1 MASSAV
7 DNRTPRVREEFSL
20 TAEPSDKKDT
30 PAVRA
35 WSVVH
40 ACTQVRDILPLVD
53 VQVSAGMRPFLVTP
67 HGSGTPDLYLRSAEE
82 NTKAAS
88 LLTAWNDVRQWRR
101 SLLAADPSQ
110 SAEIVHAHSFSSG
123 MAAVRNFNAVVYD
136 LHGCVEELAMGAG
149 QCEAGSWLARSFRVA
164 EQFILARANAIIT
177 HTSVMREAV
186 LERGAPRENV
196 FVVLLPDD
204 SSVDIPG
211 ASKNESYRQALAR
224 RYDAIYHHAFT
235 NRKKSPSPPIN
246 GSLLPIEA

>member
-1 MASSAV
+1 MASIAV
-7 DNRTPRVREEFSL
+7 HNQMSRVREELSL
-20 TAEPSDKKDT
+20 TPVPSEKKDVA
-30 PAVRA
+30 AVHP
-35 WSVVH
+35 WNVVH
-40 ACTQVRDILPLVD
+40 ACTQARDILPLLD

-67 HGSGTPDLYLRSAEE
+67 HGSGTPDLYLRAAEE
-82 NTKAAS
+82 NANSAS

-101 SLLAADPSQ
+101 SLLAADPGQ

-164 EQFILARANAIIT
+164 EQFILARAGAIVT

-204 SSVDIPG
+204 WGGDAG
-211 ASKNESYRQALAR
+211 ASKNESYRQAMAQ

-235 NRKKSPSPPIN
+235 NRKKSPAPPTN
-246 GSLLPIEA
+246 GSLVPIEA

>member
-1 MASSAV
+1 MASSTAPQIGEEY
-7 DNRTPRVREEFSL
+7 RLSRETPVARSSAAGVR
-20 TAEPSDKKDT
+20 P
-30 PAVRA
+30 
-35 WSVVH
+35 WNVVH
-40 ACTQVRDILPLVD
+40 ACSQVRDVLPLVD

-82 NTKAAS
+82 NAKPAS

-101 SLLAADPSQ
+101 SLLAADPAQ

-123 MAAVRNFNAVVYD
+123 MAAGRNFNAVVYD

-164 EQFILARANAIIT
+164 EQFILARASAIIT
-177 HTSVMREAV
+177 HTSSMRDSV

-204 SSVDIPG
+204 WGDSADNP
-211 ASKNESYRQALAR
+211 
-224 RYDAIYHHAFT
+224 
-235 NRKKSPSPPIN
+235 
-246 GSLLPIEA
+246 